1 MENKKKSFWDK
12 IDKEML
18 GYNLL
23 IIVSGL
29 GSLAGLLF
37 LFFRK

>member
-18 GYNLL
+18 GYDLL
-23 IIVSGL
+23 IIVGGL

>member
-18 GYNLL
+18 GYNIL
-23 IIVSGL
+23 IIVSGF

>member
-18 GYNLL
+18 GYDPDWSFDRGIKSAIEWYKSNL
-23 IIVSGL
+23 
-29 GSLAGLLF
+29 
-37 LFFRK
+37 